1 MFSACDRDERG
12 RGKHGAIF
20 LFFLLSFSLSC
31 AIKACQALM
40 AGAFRTER
48 IDLTEL
54 LLFVLS
60 FIRPSSAHPP
70 FLCLSQTNL

>member
-20 LFFLLSFSLSC
+20 LFFLLSLSC